1 MARRIFPKFA
11 GQLLRFG
18 DLGGG
23 HAFGDSFFQVFTSST
38 PLRGYNAKPRVR
50 ARIVFGN
57 APALGVH
64 RTKVV
69 LRRRYP
75 LLRRLG
81 EPADHLGVV
90 LGGAGAVEVGQTKVG
105 LRRCMPLFS
114 KRLDKAESFLMI
126 TRPIRRNAILKIPC
140 HHGRSG
146 EQHEGG
152 QARWFEDKSKAYEFE
167 RYLKSGSGRAF
178 AKRHF

>member
-1 MARRIFPKFA
+1 MA
-11 GQLLRFG
+11 L
-18 DLGGG
+18 
-23 HAFGDSFFQVFTSST
+23 S
-38 PLRGYNAKPRVR
+38 
-50 ARIVFGN
+50 
-57 APALGVH
+57 
-64 RTKVV
+64 
-69 LRRRYP
+69 
-75 LLRRLG
+75 
-81 EPADHLGVV
+81 

-114 KRLDKAESFLMI
+114 KRLDKAESFLMV
-126 TRPIRRNAILKIPC
+126 TRPIRRNAILKIPR

-146 EQHEGG
+146 KQHEGG